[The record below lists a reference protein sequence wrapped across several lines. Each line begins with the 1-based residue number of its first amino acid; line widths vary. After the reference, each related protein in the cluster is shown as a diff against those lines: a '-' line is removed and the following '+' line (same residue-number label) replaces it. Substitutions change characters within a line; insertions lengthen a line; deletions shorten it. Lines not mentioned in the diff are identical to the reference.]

1 MIIFRLLHRHFVPI
15 LFLVNTRCVCAYSEH
30 LFLIV
35 YYVFIS
41 FFSLSLR
48 LHLKIKEK
56 EEVEASEI
64 GSNLL

>member
-1 MIIFRLLHRHFVPI
+1 
-15 LFLVNTRCVCAYSEH
+15 VCAYIEH

-41 FFSLSLR
+41 FFSPFPSIAF
-48 LHLKIKEK
+48 KKKEK